1 MLMASWCCVPQQEV
15 FLTSHHLGI
24 AMEYADGGDLSQY
37 IDDQSQQGVSRLRCT
52 SLHGRSVGV
61 WSWLSFVLVC

>member
-1 MLMASWCCVPQQEV
+1 MRPPADTAAPALPQEV

-37 IDDQSQQGVSRLRCT
+37 IDDQSQQGVRN
-52 SLHGRSVGV
+52 HRSFTMHFSCCGV
-61 WSWLSFVLVC
+61 SGQ

>member
-1 MLMASWCCVPQQEV
+1 MLTALCRHGRRQEV

-37 IDDQSQQGVSRLRCT
+37 IDDQSQQGVSRL
-52 SLHGRSVGV
+52 SHA
-61 WSWLSFVLVC
+61 F